1 MRQIW
6 ATRLVIAFGIVLTT
20 ICAVFAVVRR

>member
-6 ATRLVIAFGIVLTT
+6 ATRLVIAFGVVLTAA
-20 ICAVFAVVRR
+20 CLVFAALRA

>member
-6 ATRLVIAFGIVLTT
+6 ATRLVILVGSVLLV
-20 ICAVFAVVRR
+20 AALVFAALRS

>member
-6 ATRLVIAFGIVLTT
+6 ATRLVILVGGILLVAAVLFGV
-20 ICAVFAVVRR
+20 ARM

>member
-6 ATRLVIAFGIVLTT
+6 ATRLVIAFGLVLTA
-20 ICAVFAVVRR
+20 ICAAFAALRM